1 MTYHLFKT
9 IFENNLLN
17 IEINKL
23 ARQTDSSIL
32 ISYKDSVIL
41 SIAVT
46 GKTDTSLN
54 YLPLTVLYQEKF
66 YSVGKI
72 PGNFNKREGKSSE
85 HEILNSRLIDR
96 SLRPLINNNF
106 KKEIQIINTIL
117 SSDHNCNN
125 EIFALLGSSLSLL
138 ISSNIPF
145 FEPVSAVCIGR
156 IKNEFII
163 NPSLEQKKESDFL
176 LILSGTKESLNMLEA
191 TSNEISEDV
200 LLEAMIFGHESIK
213 KLCLLQEDIK
223 NKINPLKKDI
233 PEIKLKTELFSRIEK
248 KYSHLIKDIFINS
261 CEQKNSKK
269 ILQENILKLKDK
281 LLTEYE
287 EDCFLDD
294 KNSFVIE
301 KKKIDLINLE
311 NIFNNL
317 LKQEFRKI
325 VIQDKKRVDG
335 RELDEIRD
343 IQTQIN
349 LLPRVH
355 GSSLFTRGETQSL
368 SVVTLGTLRESKMI
382 DDLTEKEE
390 KRFILHYNFPHFSVG
405 EIGRY
410 IAPSRREIGHGMLAE
425 KALSCVLPSEEKFPY
440 SIRVVSEI
448 LESNGSSSQATVC
461 ASSMALMDAGVPLK
475 RAVAGIA
482 MGLFFSEKE
491 YVILSDIQGLED
503 QYGDMDF
510 KISGTEKGITALQMD
525 IKIKKINF
533 DILKESLQKAR
544 LGITRILQKM
554 ALTISKSNH
563 NLSIYAPKVKVIHV
577 KTNKIRDI
585 IGPGGKIISK
595 IIEDNDN
602 VIIDI
607 KTDGK
612 IFITHHNIEIVEKTA
627 KYIINLTQD
636 ITIGLIYLVTVLKIL
651 SDKNSQSFGAIV
663 EIFPGI
669 EGFIHV
675 SNLSNKRTEHV
686 EDVLNVGD
694 KIFAKCI
701 EINNK
706 GKIFLSLKN
715 LKE

>member
-41 SIAVT
+41 SISVT

-156 IKNEFII
+156 IKNKFII

-233 PEIKLKTELFSRIEK
+233 PEIKLETELFSRIEK

-287 EDCFLDD
+287 EDFFLDD